1 MHTGQY
7 TAIRWSVSI
16 YLKSLL
22 IRVRKTAYWAKSSI
36 ETCLW
41 QYNTS
46 YHIQEFNYMIW
57 DCKIFL
63 LTYSVLFGYCIIQEY
78 HTLSPIVWYYSG
90 ERSRDGIQQ
99 RPPHVSEQ
107 LRLRR
112 DTLRTR
118 LDCGESHLH
127 CNRRIENNSCSN
139 TLCKYVIHV
148 YVLKS
153 IVSEVYR
160 LILFYHLFKKQNHQL
175 IS

>member
-1 MHTGQY
+1 
-7 TAIRWSVSI
+7 
-16 YLKSLL
+16 
-22 IRVRKTAYWAKSSI
+22 
-36 ETCLW
+36 
-41 QYNTS
+41 
-46 YHIQEFNYMIW
+46 MIW

-63 LTYSVLFGYCIIQEY
+63 VTYSVLFGYCIIQEY

-127 CNRRIENNSCSN
+127 CNRRIENNGCSN

-160 LILFYHLFKKQNHQL
+160 LILFYHLFKKQNHQR
-175 IS
+175 ISLNTMISLDYMHTVEIRPMALALCIISLPYSIIVLLYYTI

>member
-1 MHTGQY
+1 MVSEYLFKIIINKSQENCILSEVFNLNVPLEKQY
-7 TAIRWSVSI
+7 IISH
-16 YLKSLL
+16 
-22 IRVRKTAYWAKSSI
+22 TAYRNLI
-36 ETCLW
+36 
-41 QYNTS
+41 
-46 YHIQEFNYMIW
+46 IMIW

-63 LTYSVLFGYCIIQEY
+63 VTYSVLFGYCIIQEY

-127 CNRRIENNSCSN
+127 CNRRIENNGCSN

>member
-1 MHTGQY
+1 
-7 TAIRWSVSI
+7 
-16 YLKSLL
+16 
-22 IRVRKTAYWAKSSI
+22 
-36 ETCLW
+36 
-41 QYNTS
+41 
-46 YHIQEFNYMIW
+46 MIW

-63 LTYSVLFGYCIIQEY
+63 VTYSVLFGYCIIQEY

-127 CNRRIENNSCSN
+127 CNRRIENNGCSN

-160 LILFYHLFKKQNHQL
+160 LILFYHLFKKTKPSAYL
-175 IS
+175 IIYNDLIRSYAYCWNKTNGACSLYYKSTL